1 MTYFIL
7 ANPNSGAKKGAH
19 TLDVLLP
26 YFNENQ
32 IKYQLFAT
40 SEIGQEAQLINS
52 ILELKTSTDQLLII
66 GGDGTI
72 SLAIDALPDHI
83 PFAYIPA
90 GSGNDFARSL
100 HISLDPIEAFKNI
113 ERQEKHDIYI
123 IKYSSHQLSGYALN
137 NIGIGL
143 DAQIVKS
150 ANEGKLKTWLNKIK
164 LGQLA
169 YLMTALHVLFTKK
182 PFAVHLSALTNDNKV
197 QEKAY
202 ARAFLMTF
210 TKHPYFGGGVKISP
224 EASNSNA
231 DIHLVEFD
239 RHPMRKI
246 FPVVPKVLKGT
257 HLTNPLFDHRISKTF
272 TVTTDVNQPVQID
285 GETHEILKNDPLTL
299 STEKRTIIY

>member
-1 MTYFIL
+1 MTYFVL

-40 SEIGQEAQLINS
+40 SEIGLEAQLINT

-113 ERQEKHDIYI
+113 ELQEKHDIYI

-182 PFAVHLSALTNDNKV
+182 PFAVHFSALTNDNKV

-246 FPVVPKVLKGT
+246 FQVVPKVLKGT
-257 HLTNPLFDHRISKTF
+257 HLTNPLFDHRNSKTF

>member
-1 MTYFIL
+1 MTYFVL

-40 SEIGQEAQLINS
+40 SEIGLEAQLINT

-113 ERQEKHDIYI
+113 ELQEKHDIYI

-182 PFAVHLSALTNDNKV
+182 PFSVHFSALTNDNKV

-246 FPVVPKVLKGT
+246 FQVVPKVLKGT
-257 HLTNPLFDHRISKTF
+257 HLTNPLFDHRNSKTF

>member
-40 SEIGQEAQLINS
+40 SEIGQEAQLINT

-169 YLMTALHVLFTKK
+169 YLMTALYVLFTKK

-246 FPVVPKVLKGT
+246 FPVIPKVLKGT

>member
-19 TLDVLLP
+19 TLDILLP

-40 SEIGQEAQLINS
+40 SEIGQEAQLINA

-123 IKYSSHQLSGYALN
+123 IKYSSNQLSGYALN

>member
-40 SEIGQEAQLINS
+40 SEIGQEAQLINA

-231 DIHLVEFD
+231 EIHLVEFD